1 MIMQKNALAITVST
15 VVMGVFGAFLRW
27 LQDRTIFEAETGLA
41 VRGAAISTVCALY
54 FVLALIAML
63 ALVVFWLRRYEKA
76 PRAGAALR
84 TRTALPAAAAWL
96 LCAVFAVGGLM
107 RMFSATEAAS
117 PQFQR
122 IFGACAILAAA
133 CFPFLAGGK
142 EGRPHPL
149 GRLASAV
156 LALFFCLWLVFCYVT
171 NEQNPVLWSYAPEI
185 LAITASTLAFYYICC
200 WHYDTAKPNAALL
213 FVQAGVFL
221 NLCILP
227 DSRSKSATAMFAAT
241 ALLLLLL
248 EFLMVNNLRDPAE
261 APKPEETKEA

>member
-1 MIMQKNALAITVST
+1 MIMQKNALAVTVST

-41 VRGAAISTVCALY
+41 ARGAAISVVCAIY
-54 FVLALIAML
+54 FALAFVAML

-76 PRAGAALR
+76 PEAGEALR
-84 TRTALPAAAAWL
+84 VRTALPTAIAWA

-107 RMFSATEAAS
+107 QMFSAAQSVS

-142 EGRPHPL
+142 EGRPHAM
-149 GRLASAV
+149 GRLASAI
-156 LALFFCLWLVFCYVT
+156 LALFSCLWLVFYYVV

-185 LAITASTLAFYYICC
+185 LAITASTLAFYYVCR
-200 WHYDTAKPNAALL
+200 WHYGMAKPNAALL
-213 FVQAGVFL
+213 FVQMGAFL

-227 DSRSKSATAMFAAT
+227 DSRPASAAAMFAAAS
-241 ALLLLLL
+241 ALLLTL
-248 EFLMVNNLRDPAE
+248 EFLMVNNLREPAE
-261 APKPEETKEA
+261 EV